1 MKVIYKKDI
10 LRPVRIIPPAEGE
23 VWELTTVTE
32 VFEKE
37 TVEFEGR
44 AYMVGSVA
52 IGEYYGARIYRLKL
66 LRAAAS
72 GSDPAAES

>member
-23 VWELTTVTE
+23 VWELITVTE
-32 VFEKE
+32 VFEGE
-37 TVEFEGR
+37 TVELEGLV
-44 AYMVGSVA
+44 YGVGSVA
-52 IGEYYGARIYRLKL
+52 IGEYYGARIYKMKL

-72 GSDPAAES
+72 GADPAAES

>member
-32 VFEKE
+32 VFDGE
-37 TVEFEGR
+37 TVEFEGLT
-44 AYMVGSVA
+44 YVVGSVA
-52 IGEYYGARIYRLKL
+52 IGEYYGARIYRMKL
-66 LRAAAS
+66 LRTAAT
-72 GSDPAAES
+72 GGDPAVES